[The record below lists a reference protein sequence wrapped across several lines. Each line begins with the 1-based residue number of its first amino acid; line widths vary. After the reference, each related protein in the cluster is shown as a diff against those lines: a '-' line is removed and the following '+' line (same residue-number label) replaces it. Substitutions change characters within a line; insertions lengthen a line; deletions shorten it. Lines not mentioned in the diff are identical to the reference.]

1 MYNHEVGCNEE
12 VYEFLKRF
20 WENIDSFDMDRGY
33 NKNFIEY
40 CGNLSQTNINS
51 FIKTIYHKLLRQ
63 SSRFELGVEYINMQN
78 ENI

>member
-40 CGNLSQTNINS
+40 CGNLS
-51 FIKTIYHKLLRQ
+51 
-63 SSRFELGVEYINMQN
+63 
-78 ENI
+78 